1 MMLRRF
7 EPGSNARRRIVIV
20 GGGISGLA
28 AAHRLAEHARAND
41 PSVEILLLESSAR
54 LGGTIRTS
62 TRDGFLLEGGPDAF
76 ISEKPEA
83 LELARQ
89 LGLESHLRET
99 NAAHR
104 RSFIVRGGRLRPVPE
119 GFQLLAPSRFGP
131 FVTTDIFSWA
141 GKARMALD
149 LFLPR
154 RATAPEGE
162 ADDESLAQFVRR
174 RFGREALER
183 MAQPMVGGIY
193 TADPEQLSLR
203 ATMPRFLEME
213 RAHRSIIRAMW
224 RARRLAADAATRG
237 TSGARYSLFLSFDG
251 GMQLLTD
258 RLAAALPHGTAR
270 LNTKVEAIEFDAQTK
285 SWKLHVSA
293 NNTTRTAETLSN
305 NETRSN
311 GETRNSDE
319 ITSVNELTGES
330 ETSRAG
336 EAIHAGEVSRAGE
349 AMAANEVI
357 TADGLCLALPAY
369 ASAQLLIDSDAGL
382 AAELAAIPYAST
394 ATVNLAF
401 RRADIPHSLD
411 GFGFVVPFIE
421 RRKVLACTFSSV
433 KFAGRAPEGHVLLRA
448 FVGGALQPEM
458 YALDE
463 EALTLAV
470 REDLRL
476 LLGIE
481 RAPLFTHVEK
491 WPRSMAQYHLGHLAR
506 IARIRAQLRR
516 FPTLQLAGNAYGGAG
531 IPDCI
536 RSGHT
541 AADELLR
548 TLPTLIQT

>member
-1 MMLRRF
+1 
-7 EPGSNARRRIVIV
+7 
-20 GGGISGLA
+20 
-28 AAHRLAEHARAND
+28 
-41 PSVEILLLESSAR
+41 
-54 LGGTIRTS
+54 
-62 TRDGFLLEGGPDAF
+62 
-76 ISEKPEA
+76 
-83 LELARQ
+83 
-89 LGLESHLRET
+89 
-99 NAAHR
+99 
-104 RSFIVRGGRLRPVPE
+104 
-119 GFQLLAPSRFGP
+119 
-131 FVTTDIFSWA
+131 
-141 GKARMALD
+141 
-149 LFLPR
+149 
-154 RATAPEGE
+154 
-162 ADDESLAQFVRR
+162 VRR

-224 RARRLAADAATRG
+224 RARRLAADASTRG

-285 SWKLHVSA
+285 SWKLRVSA
-293 NNTTRTAETLSN
+293 NNTMRTVEMLSN
-305 NETRSN
+305 DKTGSS

-319 ITSVNELTGES
+319 ITSVNELTSES
-330 ETSRAG
+330 ETSRTG
-336 EAIHAGEVSRAGE
+336 EAIHAGE

-369 ASAQLLIDSDAGL
+369 ASAQLLIDADAGL

-401 RRADIPHSLD
+401 RRADIPHPLD

-541 AADELLR
+541 AAAELLR